1 MRSLF
6 FISRC
11 FRAGWR
17 LLIFVGIFVALGFL
31 ANWIIPKILH
41 LKERPF
47 LDPVGTISDELQGL
61 IQVLVAAWI
70 MARLAPRPFPPYCIP
85 VRNPLGGEFLGGLAS
100 GAASTSFPVGLI
112 AAFRGFHTLLV

>member
-6 FISRC
+6 FNSRG

-61 IQVLVAAWI
+61 IQVLVATWI
-70 MARLAPRPFPPYCIP
+70 MARIRRRRFPHYGIPLRLHRSARVVRVPHTAPHRLAGLRHRLPR
-85 VRNPLGGEFLGGLAS
+85 RL
-100 GAASTSFPVGLI
+100 
-112 AAFRGFHTLLV
+112 